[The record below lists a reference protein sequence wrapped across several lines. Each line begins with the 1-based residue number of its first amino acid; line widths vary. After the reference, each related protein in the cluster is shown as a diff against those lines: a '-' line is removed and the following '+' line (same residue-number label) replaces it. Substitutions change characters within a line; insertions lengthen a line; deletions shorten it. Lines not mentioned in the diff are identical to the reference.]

1 MQVYNF
7 AKHTCFS
14 FYTGNYKMPVW
25 IDVLCQTMKKKRALN
40 NCSKNVDFRYI
51 FLQFNSVDQEPS
63 SRKWD
68 DF

>member
-1 MQVYNF
+1 M
-7 AKHTCFS
+7 KCK
-14 FYTGNYKMPVW
+14 YTILPNTHAFL
-25 IDVLCQTMKKKRALN
+25 DVLYQTMKKKGALN
-40 NCSKNVDFRYI
+40 NCSKNVDFKYI